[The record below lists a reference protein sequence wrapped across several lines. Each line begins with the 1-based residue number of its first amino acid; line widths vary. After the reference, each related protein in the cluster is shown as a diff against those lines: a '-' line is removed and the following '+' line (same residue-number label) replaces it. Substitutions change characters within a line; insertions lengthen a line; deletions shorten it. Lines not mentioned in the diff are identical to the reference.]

1 MKNHWSHLPSH
12 QLQERHTIMFFS
24 SLESFLVGAGEGE
37 AAAEEEDEEQEW
49 QDFDPPLLT

>member
-1 MKNHWSHLPSH
+1 LPSH

-37 AAAEEEDEEQEW
+37 AAAEEEDEEQE
-49 QDFDPPLLT
+49 